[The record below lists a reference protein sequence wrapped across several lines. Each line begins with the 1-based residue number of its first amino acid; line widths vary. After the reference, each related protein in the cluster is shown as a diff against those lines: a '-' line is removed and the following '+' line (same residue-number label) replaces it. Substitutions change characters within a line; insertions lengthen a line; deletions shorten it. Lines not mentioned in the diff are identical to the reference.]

1 MAPDPA
7 GGGAAI
13 PKPCPDDV
21 PRACNRIWR
30 YLDLLGVS
38 ACERGRITLMLLD
51 RAMEATLAEGGHL
64 TPAAMDALSAWLAE
78 RQADA
83 DPSPC
88 EDLSHLGQYAHPT
101 PCRQPMAPERRTGRG
116 AWRQRTQQAERS
128 PTAKPRG
135 KSVP

>member
-7 GGGAAI
+7 GIATM

-30 YLDLLGVS
+30 YLDMLGVE

-51 RAMEATLAEGGHL
+51 RAMETTLAEGGHL
-64 TPAAMDALSAWLAE
+64 TPAAMDALSVWLAE

-83 DPSPC
+83 EPASCKDF
-88 EDLSHLGQYAHPT
+88 SHVGQYAHPT
-101 PCRQPMAPERRTGRG
+101 PCRQPMAPERRTGRV
-116 AWRQRTQQAERS
+116 AWRQRTQAGRS
-128 PTAKPRG
+128 SAAKPPGR
-135 KSVP
+135 SAP